1 MAVCRV
7 PGHTA
12 GNIIS
17 VIWFSRID
25 IKTYRGKKGF
35 LMMKTQ
41 VKSGTPKATLSAL
54 QFLVVGLLIF
64 MWTSNLA
71 AENEVSQKNN
81 ALDLFNTTSGIDQT
95 NLIEKSKIYDFK
107 EHLPNII
114 KGPGKTED
122 SKGNSSLIFAYIIL
136 GLFACLFVFY
146 VIYTILDFWVLS
158 RREWK
163 QRVGEP
169 EHEQHLNSLPNS
181 SVQTHTEAT
190 KRTDVVSF

>member
-1 MAVCRV
+1 MAVCRA

-17 VIWFSRID
+17 VICFSRID
-25 IKTYRGKKGF
+25 IKSYRGKKGF

-41 VKSGTPKATLSAL
+41 MKSGTPKAKFSAL

-64 MWTSNLA
+64 IWTSNLA
-71 AENEVSQKNN
+71 AEIEVSQKNN
-81 ALDLFNTTSGIDQT
+81 SFDLLNRTTGIDQT
-95 NLIEKSKIYDFK
+95 NLIEKSKVYDFK

-114 KGPGKTED
+114 RGLEKSED
-122 SKGNSSLIFAYIIL
+122 SKGNSSIIFAYIIL

-158 RREWK
+158 RRGWT

-169 EHEQHLNSLPNS
+169 EHDQQINSLPNS
-181 SVQTHTEAT
+181 SLQTNTEAT
-190 KRTDVVSF
+190 SRTDIFLP

>member
-1 MAVCRV
+1 MAVCRA

-17 VIWFSRID
+17 VICFSRID
-25 IKTYRGKKGF
+25 IKSYRGKKGF

-41 VKSGTPKATLSAL
+41 MKSGTPEAKFSVL

-71 AENEVSQKNN
+71 AEIEVSQKNN
-81 ALDLFNTTSGIDQT
+81 SFDLLNRTTGIDQT
-95 NLIEKSKIYDFK
+95 NLIEKSKVYDFK

-114 KGPGKTED
+114 RGLEKTED
-122 SKGNSSLIFAYIIL
+122 SKGNSSIIFAYIIL
-136 GLFACLFVFY
+136 GLFACLFVFC

-158 RREWK
+158 RREWT

-169 EHEQHLNSLPNS
+169 EHDQH
-181 SVQTHTEAT
+181 
-190 KRTDVVSF
+190 